1 MQEPTPPDDEASTTN
16 PRKRSPLQSSMYLI
30 TAATPFE
37 MDAYLQAA
45 GQSSS
50 TRQLITGIGPVE
62 AAVRTTV
69 FLADIDIPI
78 RGVIN
83 IGVAGAYLHEV
94 QGPRVLDICLADRE
108 ILGDFGIC
116 SAEAVEPLR
125 GEALDIVDTFSLE
138 NDLLFAA
145 EVQLAALGIAYQRGS
160 FITVSCVSGSRQ
172 RGDLLGLQY
181 QALCENMEGAAV
193 ARACL
198 QFGLPL
204 LELRCIS
211 NLVED
216 RDLQQWQ
223 LKEACRRC
231 GVVAA
236 VLVEG
241 LPND

>member
-1 MQEPTPPDDEASTTN
+1 
-16 PRKRSPLQSSMYLI
+16 MYLI

-37 MDAYLQAA
+37 MDAYLQAS
-45 GQSSS
+45 GQSLP

-69 FLADIDIPI
+69 FLANIDTPI

-83 IGVAGAYLHEV
+83 IGVAGAYVHAD
-94 QGPRVLDICLADRE
+94 QGPQVLDICLADLE

-125 GEALDIVDTFSLE
+125 GEALDIVDTFTLE
-138 NDLLFAA
+138 SNLLFAA
-145 EVQLAALGIAYQRGS
+145 EARLADLGISCRRGT

-172 RGDLLGLQY
+172 RGDLLGLQH

-216 RDLQQWQ
+216 RNLQQWQ

-231 GVVAA
+231 GDVAA
-236 VLVEG
+236 MLVEG
-241 LPND
+241 LPHD